1 MQSVYSVWE
10 KGTLVDAN
18 IQQDYEDMEMM
29 SDREFWVA
37 IRAAILAILDA
48 IERKQQLGKHA
59 PKPEVKTKGK

>member
-1 MQSVYSVWE
+1 
-10 KGTLVDAN
+10 
-18 IQQDYEDMEMM
+18 MM

-59 PKPEVKTKGK
+59 PKAEVSIKKKSTN